1 MKQNVTGRGREGF
14 TLIEVLVTLIL
25 LAVLAAAVFPVV
37 TKQSDSADPVRAA
50 SDLAAIRAGV
60 EAFRLDARP
69 NWPADLEDLAYAPV
83 AGDPDLNG
91 NAFDH
96 ADKWKGPYLDVA
108 LDTANAAVAT
118 GLAFTTGFDGE
129 IQNDFVCLST
139 GITPLANWPASADCA
154 NGNVIAVEIQELSAL
169 EAEKL
174 EASIDNSAALNLTG
188 KFRHA
193 GGTTTVGYYVV
204 GPFF

>member
-37 TKQSDSADPVRAA
+37 TRQSDSADPVRAA

-60 EAFRLDARP
+60 ESFRLDVRP
-69 NWPADLEDLAYAPV
+69 NWPADLEDLAHVPA
-83 AGDPDLNG
+83 ATDPDLNG

-96 ADKWKGPYLDVA
+96 ADKWRGPYLDAVIPVNA
-108 LDTANAAVAT
+108 GLDTN
-118 GLAFTTGFDGE
+118 LAFTTGFDGE
-129 IQNDFVCLST
+129 IQSDLVCLS
-139 GITPLANWPASADCA
+139 GGVTPRADWPATADCV
-154 NGNVIAVEIQELSAL
+154 NGDVIAVEVQELSAL
-169 EAEKL
+169 EAAAL
-174 EASIDNSAALNLTG
+174 ESAIDNNTTVNLTG

-204 GPFF
+204 GPYF

>member
-1 MKQNVTGRGREGF
+1 MKQNVTGRGRQGF

-60 EAFRLDARP
+60 EAFRLDVRP
-69 NWPADLEDLAYAPV
+69 NWPADLEDLAYKPV

-108 LDTANAAVAT
+108 LTEENSVRDTTVS
-118 GLAFTTGFDGE
+118 FTTGFDGE
-129 IQNDFVCLST
+129 IQSDLVCLSA
-139 GITPLANWPASADCA
+139 GITPVTNWPASADCA

-174 EASIDNSAALNLTG
+174 EASIDNSSTLNLTG

-193 GGTTTVGYYVV
+193 GGSATVGYYVV

>member
-1 MKQNVTGRGREGF
+1 MKQNVTGRGRQGF

-50 SDLAAIRAGV
+50 NDLAAIRAGV
-60 EAFRLDARP
+60 EAFRLDVRP
-69 NWPADLEDLAYAPV
+69 NWPADLEDLVYAP
-83 AGDPDLNG
+83 AAAEPDLNG
-91 NAFDH
+91 DTFDH
-96 ADKWKGPYLDVA
+96 ADKWKGPYLDAV

-129 IQNDFVCLST
+129 IQNDLVCLAD
-139 GITPLANWPASADCA
+139 GITAAAAGACA
-154 NGNVIAVEIQELSAL
+154 NGDVIAVEIQGLSAL
-169 EAEKL
+169 EAAPL
-174 EASIDNSAALNLTG
+174 EASIDNNTTLNLTG
-188 KFRHA
+188 KFRHD
-193 GGTTTVGYYVV
+193 GGSTTVGYYVV

>member
-1 MKQNVTGRGREGF
+1 MKQNVSGRGREGF

-50 SDLAAIRAGV
+50 SDLAAIRSGV
-60 EAFRLDARP
+60 EAFRLDLRP
-69 NWPADLEDLAYAPV
+69 NWPADLEDLAFAPV

-96 ADKWKGPYLDVA
+96 TDKWKGPYFDAALAVNDAAVDTAVA
-108 LDTANAAVAT
+108 LR
-118 GLAFTTGFDGE
+118 TGFDG
-129 IQNDFVCLST
+129 QVRSNLVCLSSGVT
-139 GITPLANWPASADCA
+139 VRADWPATADCG
-154 NGNVIAVEIQELSAL
+154 NGHSIAVEIRGIDAA
-169 EAEKL
+169 EAAKL
-174 EASIDNSAALNLTG
+174 ESSIDNTNGVNVTG

-193 GGTTTVGYYVV
+193 GTGTVAYYVV
-204 GPFF
+204 GPYF